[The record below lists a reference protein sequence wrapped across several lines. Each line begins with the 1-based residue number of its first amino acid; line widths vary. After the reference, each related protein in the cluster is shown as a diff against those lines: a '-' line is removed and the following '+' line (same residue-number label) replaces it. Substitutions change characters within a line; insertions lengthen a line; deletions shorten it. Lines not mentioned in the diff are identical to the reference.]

1 MDEGSGKRKR
11 KTISVEQKAAIVKAV
26 ESGTKKSRIAQDFG
40 IAVSTLSTILT
51 SLVTCDSTSAESDGT
66 VVDENTIEASWKALG
81 DTGVV
86 ATDDSS
92 YDYVNADADAV
103 TTEEPNDD
111 AIVAD
116 VTGRTD
122 ASDDE
127 DAVVSYA
134 HTFDVPTSSQALD
147 AVDLLRSFFGAHD
160 NGENGMNAMA
170 TAEREIH
177 RLRYPKQRSITD
189 FFTAR
194 SSGQ

>member
-1 MDEGSGKRKR
+1 M
-11 KTISVEQKAAIVKAV
+11 V
-26 ESGTKKSRIAQDFG
+26 
-40 IAVSTLSTILT
+40 
-51 SLVTCDSTSAESDGT
+51 
-66 VVDENTIEASWKALG
+66 EASWKALS
-81 DTGVV
+81 DAGVV
-86 ATDDSS
+86 AADDSF

-103 TTEEPNDD
+103 TTEEPTDD

-127 DAVVSYA
+127 DAVVSHA

-160 NGENGMNAMA
+160 DGENGMNAVA
-170 TAEREIH
+170 TAEKEIH
-177 RLRYPKQRSITD
+177 RLRCPKQRSITD
-189 FFTAR
+189 FFSVK